1 MNKTIKNL
9 NSSEIY
15 RILRGRLTTA
25 VYEPGQKMKSDGMRG
40 EFGCSISTMREALFR
55 LACEGFLE
63 FEEQKGFRVPATSDT
78 AFREVAELRV
88 LVEQA
93 GTRLS
98 IAHGGLEWEARL
110 IACHHKL
117 AHIEDKMRGVSD
129 VEPFIQVWSDAEWEF
144 HDTLTSACGSKE
156 MRRLHK
162 NIYDRYR
169 QHLTNW
175 HATKGFRRNT
185 LHEHKAILDAAI
197 ARDADLCDERIAAHL
212 YGIFGTS
219 ADEQTN
225 SEAL

>member
-1 MNKTIKNL
+1 VNKAVKTL
-9 NSSEIY
+9 NSAEIY
-15 RILRGRLTTA
+15 RILRSRLTTA

-63 FEEQKGFRVPATSDT
+63 FEEQKGFRVPTTTDV

-88 LVEQA
+88 LIEQA

-98 IAHGGLEWEARL
+98 IAHGDVEWEARL
-110 IACHHKL
+110 IASHHKL

-144 HDTLTSACGSKE
+144 HDTLMSACGSQE

-175 HATKGFRRNT
+175 HVSKGFRRNT
-185 LHEHKAILDAAI
+185 LNEHKAILDAAI
-197 ARDADLCDERIAAHL
+197 AHDANLCDERIADHL
-212 YGIFGTS
+212 YGIFDTTPN
-219 ADEQTN
+219 EQT
-225 SEAL
+225 

>member
-1 MNKTIKNL
+1 MNKAVKNL
-9 NSSEIY
+9 NSAEIY

-25 VYEPGQKMKSDGMRG
+25 AYEPGQKMKSDGIRA
-40 EFGCSISTMREALFR
+40 EFGCSISTIREALFR
-55 LACEGFLE
+55 LACEGFLD
-63 FEEQKGFRVPATSDT
+63 FEEQKGFRVPATSGA
-78 AFREVAELRV
+78 AFREIADLRI
-88 LVEQA
+88 LIEQA

-98 IAHGGLEWEARL
+98 IDHGGIEWEARL

-117 AHIEDKMRGVSD
+117 AHIEDKMRGVD
-129 VEPFIQVWSDAEWEF
+129 NVEPYIQVWSDAEWEF
-144 HDTLTSACGSKE
+144 HDTLTSACGSQE

-185 LHEHKAILDAAI
+185 LNEHKAILDTAI

-212 YGIFGTS
+212 YGIFDTS
-219 ADEQTN
+219 N
-225 SEAL
+225 